1 MKYIYYLIILTLFIP
16 IDSFGQADDFHMFGF
31 SFSETDY
38 ETADF
43 FKLTPENGQ
52 LEVLSV
58 AKGIGLFSKGASI
71 YDDWRGEYL
80 IWAQNT
86 KGVKGGY
93 VFNPNDGN
101 LIRKIKTSNPPVDL
115 QYDHRLRNVY
125 GLRYAL
131 QRKGIEIVK
140 IEEDYVKTVAK
151 MTDLKQFEAGNTT
164 FDSNRGLYIFT
175 ARDQY
180 NEKRLY
186 RVNVQNG
193 NILDQPLVDEYIFDE
208 LEYDLQD
215 NKLYGMARKSSNV
228 SQYFFVEINPL
239 NAYPTIIRPI
249 FGLQSVE
256 LGLSTFNH
264 KTGAYI
270 FVGENKNKE
279 THLYQLDVLSG
290 SIISKVQLF
299 EKLSELQMNN
309 SEFVADLYEDVKIFE
324 DNNQD
329 KDVYFSEKG
338 DNVLLLAEVVVK
350 DNIQLRPLNSIEDKS
365 VEAVIY
371 NIYGQIVL
379 SEPIFLDIKMNKQ
392 IDARDLKSG
401 IYTIKVKTKSK
412 IFAQRFMKL

>member
-1 MKYIYYLIILTLFIP
+1 MKYSYNLLILALFISTSL
-16 IDSFGQADDFHMFGF
+16 IGQSGDFHMFGF

-43 FKLTPENGQ
+43 FKMTPDNGQ

-58 AKGIGLFSKGASI
+58 AKGIGSFSKGVSI

-80 IWAQNT
+80 IWAQDT
-86 KGVKGGY
+86 KGVKRGY

-101 LIRKIKTSNPPVDL
+101 VLRQIETNNPPVDL
-115 QYDHRLRNVY
+115 QYDHRLRNIY
-125 GLRYAL
+125 GLRYAP

-140 IEEDYVKTVAK
+140 VENNKLRTVAR
-151 MTDLKQFEAGNTT
+151 MSNLKSFNAGNTT

-180 NEKRLY
+180 NEQRLY

-193 NILDQPLVDEYIFDE
+193 SILDQPLVDDYIFNE

-215 NKLYGMARKSSNV
+215 NKLYGIARKKSNV
-228 SQYFFVEINPL
+228 SQYFFVEVNPL

-249 FGLQSVE
+249 YSLQSIEV
-256 LGLSTFNH
+256 GLSTFNH

-270 FVGENKNKE
+270 FVGENKNSE

-290 SIISKVQLF
+290 GIISKVQLF
-299 EKLSELQMNN
+299 EQLSELQMNN
-309 SEFVADLYEDVKIFE
+309 SAFITDFY
-324 DNNQD
+324 
-329 KDVYFSEKG
+329 KDVEVPDNTNLEDEVYFGEKG
-338 DNVLLLAEVVVK
+338 NMIRILTKSTVK
-350 DNIQLRPLNSIEDKS
+350 NKIHFKPFDFIDDKSIE
-365 VEAVIY
+365 ATIY

-379 SEPIFLDIKMNKQ
+379 RQPVFLDKKVNKQ
-392 IDARDLKSG
+392 IDASNLNPGLYS
-401 IYTIKVKTKSK
+401 IKVKTKDK
-412 IFAQRFMKL
+412 VFIQRFVKL